1 MQHIMSEQEGVIKYQ
16 LEHLTADLPAGID
29 IDELNAW
36 RRLLYRLNLIGRIP
50 EKYNGL
56 GFGNISRRL
65 VPGSEQFVISGTQT
79 GHLANLTKQHYA
91 LIQSAS
97 PQHNR
102 IQSCGLC
109 APSSEALT
117 HASVYSQAPSIQ
129 AVIHVHSPALW
140 RNTIPLQLP
149 HTAADVPYG
158 TPEMAQ
164 AVKNLFSSARLDS
177 LQLFSMLGHEDGII
191 AFGSSLP
198 AAATVLITQLVKA
211 EMLEQAGKDG

>member
-1 MQHIMSEQEGVIKYQ
+1 MSEREGVIKYQ
-16 LEHLTADLPAGID
+16 LVHLPVGLPADID

-36 RRLLYRLNLIGRIP
+36 RILFYRLNLIGQIP
-50 EKYNGL
+50 EKYDGL

-79 GHLANLTKQHYA
+79 GHLAKLTKQHYA

-102 IQSCGLC
+102 IVSCGLC

-117 HASVYSQAPSIQ
+117 HASVYEQDPSIQ
-129 AVIHVHSPALW
+129 AVIHVHSPTLW
-140 RNTIPLQLP
+140 HNTLPLQLP

-158 TPEMAQ
+158 TPEMAR
-164 AVKNLFSSARLDS
+164 AVKDLFASARLDS
-177 LQLFSMLGHEDGII
+177 LPLFSMLGHEDGII
-191 AFGSSLP
+191 AFGSSLT